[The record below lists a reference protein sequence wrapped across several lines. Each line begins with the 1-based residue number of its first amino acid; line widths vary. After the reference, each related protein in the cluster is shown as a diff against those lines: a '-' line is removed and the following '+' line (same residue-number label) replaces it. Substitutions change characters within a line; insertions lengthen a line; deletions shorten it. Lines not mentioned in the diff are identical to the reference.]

1 MNTSNILKL
10 FILSLVMGTFFSCQK
25 EEQELTPKDPTI
37 NGKWHLVT
45 NSTIVSETTTDSILY
60 VNSVHFD
67 RGETTFS
74 FFRNGTLVIGTDN
87 STNSTKDTFNFYQ
100 VPGKILVL
108 DPETNEQV
116 QAYDISNLGFQILTL
131 DGFME
136 TEDVKISYKLD
147 FKR

>member
-1 MNTSNILKL
+1 M
-10 FILSLVMGTFFSCQK
+10 
-25 EEQELTPKDPTI
+25 
-37 NGKWHLVT
+37 
-45 NSTIVSETTTDSILY
+45 Y
-60 VNSVHFD
+60 
-67 RGETTFS
+67 
-74 FFRNGTLVIGTDN
+74 
-87 STNSTKDTFNFYQ
+87 DTFNFYQ